1 MAEFA
6 PWESPE
12 SVLNAEAAPW
22 DQVESQK
29 FRSFAQG
36 ATFGFA
42 DEIEAL
48 ARAATGE
55 NYDEVDAEIRGK
67 IKAYQQAN
75 PMEAMSMEMLGAVA
89 PTAVAMATGVG
100 APAALR
106 TVGGLAKSAGIGAT
120 EAGITAF
127 GTGEGGFM
135 ERAGRVPAAATVGA
149 IAAPITQGVVT
160 GSGMALKK
168 LSRGV
173 RSMFGDR
180 LGGVVEAEVMRI
192 QQETGK
198 TPDEII
204 NDLIEGRL
212 MTENQDVVKTLRAY
226 RAKGGE
232 AGAMIT
238 RTLGARATETQSR
251 AIDDLQRGLAPDAGD
266 NVYRT
271 VRLGEQQFKQKQS
284 NAYDQVFAQGQLVSR
299 DMTKTLSEALVNI
312 PQAAEALNAVY
323 KAKGKIVPFYKIADN
338 GELQIIRQPTVEDAE
353 RVRRALSIATGKAY
367 RAGDGDLG
375 EALSDIERSL
385 RKQLDDEAP
394 DLKVTRQN
402 WSQLNTAREA
412 FETGRKALTGDLEEK
427 LFTIDQIFA
436 RKNEGEI
443 KALRA
448 GFMNQFKN
456 KFARQRTV
464 ASRLA
469 DRDSAEGQIFRALYP
484 DGADRQR
491 VIRNLETAGIA
502 KDVERQVKYGSP
514 TSQDIGAAAR
524 IGKNVSASDVQGAM
538 IGHPASMM
546 RVGMGL
552 VQSISPDLT
561 PRQREQVIGIVMTED
576 PDVLRR
582 AFYDDTAMSRL
593 EGMVGKIL
601 GVGGQTAKR
610 GILQQLG
617 EASGNNMPLE
627 FNGMNA
633 L

>member
-29 FRSFAQG
+29 ARSFAQG
-36 ATFGFA
+36 VTFGFA

-55 NYDEVDAEIRGK
+55 NYDEVAAEIRGK

-106 TVGGLAKSAGIGAT
+106 TIGGIAKTAGIGAA
-120 EAGITAF
+120 EAGLTAF
-127 GTGEGGFM
+127 GTGEGSVM
-135 ERAGRVPAAATVGA
+135 ERAARVPSAAVVGG
-149 IAAPITQGVVT
+149 IAAPVTQGVVA
-160 GSGMALKK
+160 GSGTALRK

-180 LGGVVEAEVMRI
+180 LGGVVEAEVLRI

-204 NDLIEGRL
+204 NDLMEGRL
-212 MTENQDVVKTLRAY
+212 MTENPDVVKTLRAY
-226 RAKGGE
+226 RAKGGD
-232 AGAMIT
+232 AGAQIT
-238 RTLGARATETQSR
+238 RTLGARAAETQSR
-251 AIDDLQRGLAPDAGD
+251 AIDDLQRGLAPEAGD
-266 NVYRT
+266 NVYKSI
-271 VRLGEQQFKQKQS
+271 RLGEKQFKQQES
-284 NAYDQVFAQGQLVSR
+284 NAYNDIFSRGQAVSR
-299 DMTKTLSEALVNI
+299 EMTSTLSEALVRM
-312 PQAAEALNAVY
+312 PDAAAEI
-323 KAKGKIVPFYKIADN
+323 GKIYQARGNLVPFFKVGDN
-338 GELQIIRQPTVEDAE
+338 GALQIIRQPTVEDAE
-353 RVRRALSIATGKAY
+353 IIRRALAEATSKAY
-367 RAGDGDLG
+367 KDKSGTIG
-375 EALSDIERSL
+375 EALGDLERSL

-394 DLKVTRQN
+394 DLAATRQN
-402 WSQLNTAREA
+402 WSNLSKARDA

-427 LFTIDQIFA
+427 LFTIEQILA
-436 RKNEGEI
+436 RNNEGEI

-448 GFMNQFKN
+448 GMMNQLKN
-456 KFARQRTV
+456 KFATQGT
-464 ASRLA
+464 AAKRLA
-469 DRDSAEGQIFRALYP
+469 DENSKEGQIFRALYP

-514 TSQDIGAAAR
+514 TSQDLTAAAR
-524 IGKNVSASDVQGAM
+524 IGKNVSASDVHGAV

-561 PRQREQVIGIVMTED
+561 PKQRQQVIGIIMSED

-601 GVGGQTAKR
+601 GFSGQTAKR